1 MAEKEKKQTRIR
13 VSVRNFVEF
22 LLRSGDIDERR
33 GSARITDAMLMGS
46 RIHRKIQQSMGGDY
60 RAEVPLK
67 LSVWEEKYE
76 FCLEG
81 RADGI
86 FSKEKEEAEQTAL
99 FPEEEQAETI
109 TVIDEIKGMYTDVE
123 SMAEPVN
130 VHLAQAKC
138 YAYLYALDCGLDS
151 EEGKMGVQLTYCNL
165 DTEAIQRFYQEY
177 TIKELTDWFQELY
190 REYKKWVDY
199 RMEARKIRQ
208 ASIKTL
214 RFPYPYR
221 EGQERLIKDVY
232 LSILRKKV
240 LFVEAPT
247 GVGKT
252 LCTVF
257 PAVKAVGEELSEQ
270 IFYLTAK
277 TITRTAAAEAFLL
290 LMEKGYR
297 ARVLVITAKDKL
309 CPLEERACNPEDC
322 PYARGFFDRVND
334 AVFDFLK
341 EDGIFD
347 RDRILSFAKERTLC
361 PFEFSLDVSLWCD
374 VIICDYNYVFDPNV
388 YLKRFFNDGISGDYL
403 FLVDEAHNLIDRG
416 REMYSAV
423 LYKESF
429 LEVKR
434 LMTPYSKRVCRALE
448 KCNKLL
454 LEYKREC
461 ETAMELTSYGPF
473 FFSLMQLSGELE
485 HFLKENPRFDGGEAF
500 SELYL
505 ALRHFLNMSDIMD
518 EGFTVYA
525 RHDEEGRFFIKLYCM
540 DTANVIE
547 ERLKLARSTVFFS
560 ATLLPISYY
569 KRMLTTDTEPYAVY
583 AQTCFSPEQ
592 SRILIASDVSSR
604 YTRRNRSEFLRIAE
618 YIKTVALAKCGNYLV
633 FFPSYRFL
641 EQVLSVLTEEELPFA
656 VLVQDGNM
664 TEEDREEF
672 LAQFQESPQETVV
685 GFCVM
690 GGIFSE
696 GINLAGER
704 LIGAI
709 LVGTGLPL
717 ISDEREILRKH
728 YEESGKNGFDYAF
741 RFPGMNKVLQSAGRV
756 IRTQSD
762 RGVILLLDER
772 FLHREYQE
780 LFPLEWENRTRVTLS
795 TVEKELSDFW
805 AEG

>member
-1 MAEKEKKQTRIR
+1 MEGKTNRIR

-67 LSVWEEKYE
+67 MSFMEEEYE

-86 FSKEKEEAEQTAL
+86 FSSEEV
-99 FPEEEQAETI
+99 
-109 TVIDEIKGMYTDVE
+109 TVIDEIKGMYADVE
-123 SMAEPVN
+123 SMAEPIE

-138 YAYLYALDCGLDS
+138 YAYLYAMDS
-151 EEGKMGVQLTYCNL
+151 YEEKMGVQLTYCNL
-165 DTEAIQRFYQEY
+165 DTEGVKRFYQEY
-177 TIKELTDWFQELY
+177 TTKELEDWFLGLY

-208 ASIKTL
+208 ASIKKL
-214 RFPYPYR
+214 SFPYPYR
-221 EGQERLIKDVY
+221 DGQERLVKDVY

-277 TITRTAAAEAFLL
+277 TITRTAAAEAFSL

-297 ARVLVITAKDKL
+297 ARVLLITAKDKV

-322 PYARGFFDRVND
+322 PYAKGYFDRVND

-341 EDGIFD
+341 EEGIFD
-347 RDRILSFAKERTLC
+347 RDRILSFAEERKLC

-374 VIICDYNYVFDPNV
+374 AIICDYNYVFDPNV

-434 LMTPYSKRVCRALE
+434 LMAPHSKRVCRALD
-448 KCNKLL
+448 KCNKQL

-461 ETAMELTSYGPF
+461 ETAMELDSYAPF

-485 HFLKENPRFDGGEAF
+485 RFLKENPRFDGGEAF

-505 ALRHFLNMSDIMD
+505 SLRHFLNMNDIMD
-518 EGFTVYA
+518 EGFTVYV

-540 DTANVIE
+540 DTANVME

-569 KRMLTTDTEPYAVY
+569 KQMLTTSPEPYAVY
-583 AQTCFSPEQ
+583 AKTCFSKEQ
-592 SRILIASDVSSR
+592 SRILVASDVSSR

-618 YIKTVALAKCGNYLV
+618 YIKTMAKAKTGNYMV

-641 EQVLSVLTEEELPFA
+641 DQVFEVLAEEELPFEI
-656 VLVQDGNM
+656 LVQGGSM

-672 LAQFQESPQETVV
+672 LGQFKENPEKSLV

-696 GINLAGER
+696 GINLIGER

-717 ISDEREILRKH
+717 ISDEREILKRH
-728 YEESGKNGFDYAF
+728 YEESGRNGFDYAF

-756 IRTQSD
+756 IRTQND

-772 FLHREYQE
+772 FLHRDYQE

-795 TVEKELSDFW
+795 TVGKELEDFW
-805 AEG
+805 QKS